1 MASKTLEHTGQ
12 PVDEWLHAPKAFT
25 DRVLIDPSE
34 GVTAEHLAALEIG
47 RAAVVASE
55 VCLIRES
62 CRVDVEPTKTV
73 ERRRSAHE
81 VGFGAFVHRTK
92 VNRKGRSIE
101 QAVALKPFSRPEK
114 ALHELAGYLT
124 LGELGIETFQPVGVF
139 PAKDGNHFVSVTKK
153 RNDLTSLDRA
163 LWVRGRMV
171 LDEASAETA
180 RDNNETIE
188 GIATLLGFIHS
199 RGVFHPD
206 GQIKNYA
213 KTPKGVVGIIDTEN
227 LIVSEP
233 GNQNALENAWHDI
246 EKLVKSL
253 IISTQ
258 YSEDVDVFGVG
269 MFYGLPLGSVRKSIE
284 ELIIAP
290 YLDSLAT
297 QSESAD
303 AIARTHI
310 TGLYEGSYE
319 RFFKDES
326 WPDHFIQASHLR

>member
-1 MASKTLEHTGQ
+1 MASKTLEHAGQ
-12 PVDEWLHAPKAFT
+12 PVDEWLHAPKAFI
-25 DRVLIDPSE
+25 DRVIVDPAE
-34 GVTAEHLAALEIG
+34 GVTSEHLAALEIG

-55 VCLIRES
+55 LCLINES

-101 QAVALKPFSRPEK
+101 QAVALKPFVRPEK
-114 ALHELAGYLT
+114 ALHEMDGYLT
-124 LGELGIETFQPVGVF
+124 LAALGIETFEPIGVF
-139 PAKDGNHFVSVTKK
+139 PAKDGDHFVSVTKK

-163 LWVRGRMV
+163 LWVKGRMV
-171 LDEASAETA
+171 IDEASAETA
-180 RDNNETIE
+180 QDNNATVI
-188 GIATLLGFIHS
+188 GISSLLGFIHAH
-199 RGVFHPD
+199 GVFHPD

-213 KTPKGVVGIIDTEN
+213 KTPQGVVGIIDTEN
-227 LIVSEP
+227 LIVSEL
-233 GNQNALENAWHDI
+233 GDQNSFENAWHDI

-258 YSEDVDVFGVG
+258 HNEDVDVFGVG
-269 MFYGLPLGSVRKSIE
+269 MFYGLPLESVRKSIE

-297 QSESAD
+297 QSETAD
-303 AIARTHI
+303 ERARNHI
-310 TGLYEGSYE
+310 NELYEGVYD
-319 RFFKDES
+319 RFFNETN